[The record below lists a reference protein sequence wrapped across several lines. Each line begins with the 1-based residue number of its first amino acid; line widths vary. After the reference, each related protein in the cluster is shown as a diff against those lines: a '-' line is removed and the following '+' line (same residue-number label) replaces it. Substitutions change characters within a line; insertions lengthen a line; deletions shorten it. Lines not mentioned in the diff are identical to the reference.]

1 MRNISECI
9 STNELVRRAKEAYN
23 ITARNGDMGEDD
35 IRMVVRWIG
44 EQVLGNTHMSD
55 KLVMSRTAIDLML
68 FVTVSEFPLFYMWH
82 KLSQWN

>member
-1 MRNISECI
+1 MRSILECI
-9 STNELVRRAKEAYN
+9 GTDELVRRAKEAYN

-44 EQVLGNTHMSD
+44 EQVPGNVHVGD

>member
-9 STNELVRRAKEAYN
+9 GTDELVRRAKEAYN

-35 IRMVVRWIG
+35 IRKVVRWIG
-44 EQVLGNTHMSD
+44 EQVPGNMLVGD
-55 KLVMSRTAIDLML
+55 KFVMSRTAIDLML
-68 FVTVSEFPLFYMWH
+68 FVTVSEFSLFYMWY